1 MRFKGFF
8 VFLLG
13 AGVGSAVTYYICQRN
28 KNTEIEE
35 LMEKEW
41 GKRTEIKAEEALE
54 EYTEVSDDDE
64 GLSDEEII
72 IKNAVLTESPEK
84 PDLFDYAKISLAKK
98 NEDPPAEKS
107 HDPIEDEQK
116 PTDFKMR
123 KVDVSEFEE
132 LAYSYDNE
140 ELYLYEDGYVT
151 DFTDEVLYKFNEM
164 YPDAS
169 FDDADESG
177 HIYVAADYN
186 MKVYDINVCQI
197 NYKDKYPD
205 EDEEK

>member
-41 GKRTEIKAEEALE
+41 GKRNETKAEEALE
-54 EYTEVSDDDE
+54 EYTEISDENE

-98 NEDPPAEKS
+98 NDDPPAEKS

-116 PTDFKMR
+116 PTDFFLQVYQLLR
-123 KVDVSEFEE
+123 FIG
-132 LAYSYDNE
+132 
-140 ELYLYEDGYVT
+140 YER
-151 DFTDEVLYKFNEM
+151 N
-164 YPDAS
+164 
-169 FDDADESG
+169 
-177 HIYVAADYN
+177 
-186 MKVYDINVCQI
+186 Q
-197 NYKDKYPD
+197 
-205 EDEEK
+205 